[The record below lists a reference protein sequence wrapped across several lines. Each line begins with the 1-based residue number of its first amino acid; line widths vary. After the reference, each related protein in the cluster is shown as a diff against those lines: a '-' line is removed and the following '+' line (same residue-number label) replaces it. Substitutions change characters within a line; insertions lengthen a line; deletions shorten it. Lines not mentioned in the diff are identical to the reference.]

1 MAFVEPAAARK
12 THHLK
17 RTAAERTRRALST
30 SLETTAAHDHLAQ
43 RRGVSCAARRA
54 EEGRAEEDGARG
66 AVRSVRMIKG
76 AYSLAAMNRHAE
88 TALVPRGANP
98 QNGLILTADA
108 PR

>member
-30 SLETTAAHDHLAQ
+30 SLETAAAHDHLAQ
-43 RRGVSCAARRA
+43 RRGVSCAAR
-54 EEGRAEEDGARG
+54 RAEEDGARG